1 MISSI
6 DYNSDLA
13 FKFKKTDGHS
23 ERSSEWFLTVTIRSD
38 RRHWDAPAEPECNPF
53 FQAEIFNP

>member
-13 FKFKKTDGHS
+13 FEFKKTDGHS
-23 ERSSEWFLTVTIRSD
+23 EIGSEWFLTVTIRSD
-38 RRHWDAPAEPECNPF
+38 WRRWDGAAEPECDPF
-53 FQAEIFNP
+53 FQPEIFNP